1 MRYLGRFML
10 PVLLLA
16 AAIGSWIVADRLST
30 VSHDQ
35 VASDQVA
42 GNQVL
47 AADPMLSIRRLPEFA
62 VRSSRDAA
70 IASALGTLPTDPG
83 GLSCV
88 VVLIN
93 GVPVLQQRSDRAL
106 MPSYAQLMITG
117 HAAIDILGPEF
128 RYETQVLATSLPDL
142 NGRIFG
148 GVYLVGGGDPVLM
161 SHNYAHGFRPT
172 LSTRTSVEDLAA
184 RVAEADVVRID
195 GGVIAIERRYDEQRS
210 LPGWSAEFD
219 QAGIV
224 GPLTALQLD
233 DGFQERAT
241 ANLGVGIAAEQ
252 PAVFA
257 AERFVE
263 QLSDIDVQ
271 VFGTNRVLG
280 PDEELPS
287 LVPVARISSAPLADI
302 VLQMLAVNDATAAE
316 LLMKELG
323 FAVSAD
329 GSTQAGARA
338 VQQVLQ
344 NQGLDL
350 PVPFR
355 SGSGLDPIGGTSCDQ
370 LAAAADTIA
379 DGHPTLDVL
388 PRYGLPGVFDGRFA
402 DLDVIADLR
411 LVGGIQGEA
420 SGFVARTVGQ
430 GDRVTIASIINRP
443 GGPSGADLAYQEAL
457 VELVDQLRLSINFD
471 DVASGS

>member
-1 MRYLGRFML
+1 MRYLSRFVL

-16 AAIGSWIVADRLST
+16 AAIGSWVVATRLAS
-30 VSHDQ
+30 VSYEQ
-35 VASDQVA
+35 VAPERAEAV
-42 GNQVL
+42 
-47 AADPMLSIRRLPEFA
+47 DPMLSIRRLPEFA
-62 VRSSRDAA
+62 AGSSREAA
-70 IASALGTLPTDPG
+70 IASALRSLPTDPG

-88 VVLIN
+88 SVLVE
-93 GVPVLQQRSDRAL
+93 GVPVLQRRSDRAL
-106 MPSYAQLMITG
+106 MPSYAQLLITG
-117 HAAIDILGPEF
+117 HAAIDILGPSF
-128 RYETQVLATSLPDL
+128 RYETHVLASSLPDL
-142 NGRIFG
+142 NGRIFD

-161 SHNYAHGFRPT
+161 SRNYALGFRPT
-172 LSTRTSVEDLAA
+172 LSTRTPIEDLAA
-184 RVAEADVVRID
+184 RVAEAGVVRID

-233 DGFQERAT
+233 DGFQERAA
-241 ANLGVGIAAEQ
+241 ANLGVAIPAEQ
-252 PAVFA
+252 PAVLA
-257 AERFVE
+257 AERFGE
-263 QLSDIDVQ
+263 QLSNIDVQ
-271 VFGTNRVLG
+271 VFGTNRVLRQ
-280 PDEELPS
+280 DEVLPS
-287 LVPVARISSAPLADI
+287 LVPVARISSPPLGDI

-316 LLMKELG
+316 LFMKELG

-329 GSTQAGARA
+329 GSTQAGGRV

-402 DLDVIADLR
+402 DLDVTADLR

-420 SGFVARTVGQ
+420 SGFVARTVGD
-430 GDRVTIASIINRP
+430 GDRVTVASIINRP

-457 VELVDQLRLSINFD
+457 VELVDQLRTSINFT